1 MPAPGGTRN
10 CRGICYDDQT
20 FCDMPQLGRE
30 STQHDIWRGV
40 AGYSVDMLGQ
50 MKESLAGSLQ
60 QDTAAISPQRCISLY
75 LERLGCAPDAASPRL
90 KVRLPADPHRGT
102 FLCAGGTCFGSSP
115 ACM

>member
-1 MPAPGGTRN
+1 MIA
-10 CRGICYDDQT
+10 
-20 FCDMPQLGRE
+20 
-30 STQHDIWRGV
+30 WRGV

-102 FLCAGGTCFGSSP
+102 SFSVLEAHALAALQQNACREKMRHTSMACGSQGLTSYMMSHSWQRP
-115 ACM
+115 D